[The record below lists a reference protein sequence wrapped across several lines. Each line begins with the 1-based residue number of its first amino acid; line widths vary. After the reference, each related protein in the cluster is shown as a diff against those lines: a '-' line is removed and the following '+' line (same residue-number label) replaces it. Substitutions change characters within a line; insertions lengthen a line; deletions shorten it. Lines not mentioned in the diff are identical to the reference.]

1 MNLNLGLKSDR
12 ICRSIT
18 GMSVYQFNQL
28 VIQFEW
34 NYLEYQKKQQEK
46 REKERIKKI
55 HLKENQEVGDRMV
68 LKIPSKCFC
77 SFNLSKGL
85 SYI

>member
-1 MNLNLGLKSDR
+1 MNLNLALKSDR

-28 VIQFEW
+28 AIQFEW

-46 REKERIKKI
+46 REKERIKKNTFKRKSGGGRSNGFKNSQQM
-55 HLKENQEVGDRMV
+55 LLQ
-68 LKIPSKCFC
+68 L
-77 SFNLSKGL
+77 
-85 SYI
+85 